1 MNKRQIEAVIYQYHW
16 RYKELERIYQ
26 LLHGVTYSQSV
37 GVAQYGFEAVM
48 PKGNTSLRSRA
59 ENDAMDYRERRQYER
74 MMKFQSIVQFVESVE
89 KYIKCDIQLVIYDCM
104 LEGMSY
110 RSIAAHLGMSTGKLH
125 ELKESMLNDLAGKSQ
140 NEQNEHNVREYT
152 NEKNVS

>member
-1 MNKRQIEAVIYQYHW
+1 MNKRQIESIIYEYHW
-16 RYKELERIYQ
+16 RHKELERIHHI
-26 LLHGVTYSQSV
+26 LFGISFSQSV
-37 GVAQYGFEAVM
+37 GIAQYGIDAVM
-48 PKGNTSLRSRA
+48 PKGNTSLKSHA
-59 ENDAMDYRERRQYER
+59 EMDAMDYRERRQYER
-74 MMKFQSIVQFVESVE
+74 YLKYRNIVQFVESIE

-140 NEQNEHNVREYT
+140 NEQIEHNIRRFT
-152 NEKNVS
+152 KQNKVS